1 MVFQACPISGESRN
15 ERVARIVAAF
25 VVAIVLVAADLGSPW
40 DALILFVLAADFV
53 VRGFGDARRSP
64 LATLARGVANTL
76 RLAPKPVDA
85 APEKF
90 AARIGVVFSALS
102 GLLFV
107 VGLPVPALVVIGV
120 FVVCA
125 TLEAALG
132 YCVGCKVY
140 ALLPRPVARALAK

>member
-25 VVAIVLVAADLGSPW
+25 VVVIVLVAAGLGSPW
-40 DALILFVLAADFV
+40 GALILFALAADFV

-76 RLAPKPVDA
+76 RIAPKPVDA
-85 APEKF
+85 APKKF
-90 AARIGVVFSALS
+90 AARIGIVFSVLS
-102 GLLFV
+102 GLLFFA
-107 VGLPVPALVVIGV
+107 GLPVPALVVSGV